1 MNGHRGLD
9 LGVHAG
15 VQTPNLDGYKVTR
28 NEGHL
33 VTNKINKL
41 LNKLSQFLLCKMDR
55 PLPDDT
61 AAWVVMMTGREDDE
75 FLLYGAPLKSDTGKS
90 LETGKL

>member
-1 MNGHRGLD
+1 VGALMNGHRGLD

-28 NEGHL
+28 NEDHL
-33 VTNKINKL
+33 VTRCYNGL
-41 LNKLSQFLLCKMDR
+41 GSHGDR
-55 PLPDDT
+55 NRGLRRMSSCCMEHHLR
-61 AAWVVMMTGREDDE
+61 VVQGR
-75 FLLYGAPLKSDTGKS
+75 S